1 LDVGRKGL
9 EELSFNIHLP
19 FTFTVWAANSL
30 KLLFDGLY
38 GVMIE
43 ARLTKIILMITIYKE
58 NIMIKNND
66 IFTYFA
72 VI

>member
-43 ARLTKIILMITIYKE
+43 ARLTKMITIYKE